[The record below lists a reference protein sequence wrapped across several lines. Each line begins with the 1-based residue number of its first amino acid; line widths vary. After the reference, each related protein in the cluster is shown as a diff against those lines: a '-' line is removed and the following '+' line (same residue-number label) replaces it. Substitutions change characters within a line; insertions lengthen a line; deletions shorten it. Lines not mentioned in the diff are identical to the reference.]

1 MDILSLP
8 LTSGIPRNPG
18 DRPFAAHT
26 GRDTTDGPAPGA
38 APDPTAAS
46 SGIARRELVL
56 RTYTA
61 VSIAAG
67 LLALAWTTFAVPILP
82 AIDPALPDSA
92 LAGPSGGMLLWIA
105 YGFIGSLRVL
115 PIPGASGVWT
125 FHLPFIAAAMVLG
138 GPTAGAWVAFL
149 STIERRELSSQPW
162 YGALANHAV
171 LAFAAVMGGLAVQA
185 IAAGLAMTSVQP
197 AAASLVAITAGTFLL
212 AMIANVVA
220 AGTIALREGLPA
232 TGVLDILIRS
242 IGPVTLGEI
251 ALAWV
256 FVVAYSTV
264 GWWAPLV
271 LSGAI
276 LLAWPREDAE
286 FLDPMTG
293 LPRRGAFS
301 RELDATLARTR
312 RGLAPGGLLLVIDLK
327 DFGVINKVPGLGMEI
342 GDAVMAEVGARL
354 RGVVRAADLVARW
367 GGDEFAIFYTGVV
380 DEATARRMTNRI
392 EAAMKRG
399 FETPAGMQF
408 IGVSIGALIVRPAAD
423 IPSRETLMGW
433 AETVMQKGKRFQHAH
448 DERTATRF
456 HRYGRLPAGS
466 DATAQADG
474 RHRPLRLP
482 ATVVRVLALALATV
496 AVLIVGLGMALRLL
510 G

>member
-1 MDILSLP
+1 MDILSFP
-8 LTSGIPRNPG
+8 LTSGIPREPTDHRHTDPQASRVAG
-18 DRPFAAHT
+18 DRRAPDA
-26 GRDTTDGPAPGA
+26 GPGPASAGL
-38 APDPTAAS
+38 T
-46 SGIARRELVL
+46 RREALL
-56 RTYTA
+56 RAYTT

-82 AIDPALPDSA
+82 AIDPMLPRSA

-115 PIPGASGVWT
+115 PIPSASGVWT

-149 STIERRELSSQPW
+149 ATIERRELSTQPW

-171 LAFAAVMGGLAVQA
+171 LAFAAVVGGLAVQA
-185 IAAGLAMTSVQP
+185 IAGGLALTALQP
-197 AAASLVAITAGTFLL
+197 AAASLIAITVGTFLL
-212 AMIANVVA
+212 AMLANLIA

-232 TGVLDILIRS
+232 SGVLDILVRS

-271 LSGAI
+271 LAGAI

-286 FLDPMTG
+286 FLDPMTR
-293 LPRRGAFS
+293 LPRRAAFS
-301 RELDATLARTR
+301 RELDATLGRTR

-327 DFGVINKVPGLGMEI
+327 DFGIINKIPGLGMEV

-354 RGVVRAADLVARW
+354 RAVVRAADLVARW
-367 GGDEFAIFYTGVV
+367 GGDEFAVFYTGVV
-380 DEATARRMTNRI
+380 DEATARRMTDRI

-399 FETPAGMQF
+399 FETEAGTQF

-433 AETVMQKGKRFQHAH
+433 AESVMQKGKRAQNANHAP
-448 DERTATRF
+448 TTTRF
-456 HRYGRLPAGS
+456 HRYGSIAPGAEASSTATARLP
-466 DATAQADG
+466 
-474 RHRPLRLP
+474 HRLP
-482 ATVVRVLALALATV
+482 S
-496 AVLIVGLGMALRLL
+496 AVLRGLTLGIAAAALLVVAIGMAVRLL